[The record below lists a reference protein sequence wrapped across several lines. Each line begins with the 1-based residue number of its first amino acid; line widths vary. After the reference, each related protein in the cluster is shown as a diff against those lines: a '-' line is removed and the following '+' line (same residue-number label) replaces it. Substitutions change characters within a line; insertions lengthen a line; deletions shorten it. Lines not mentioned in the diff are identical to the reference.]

1 MVDDVPMSP
10 VDARL
15 PPTLASTAT
24 AATSDKPEEVPVICD
39 ALACGQVEDVPM
51 PPVDTRVPPT
61 SASSAT
67 TTAADEHRERSQGE
81 DVPITL
87 VRATFASSAATAIAA
102 YEAPLATIV
111 VGGESVCVPIGDALM
126 PPVQVRFSSTSA
138 SIGTTNNAVVDI
150 PLSPVDDR
158 LPPALASAATTAT
171 STTAIDDE
179 PSEVPVT
186 CGEFARTQVES
197 VPMPLA
203 ASADIDVDQPG
214 EATPATMVEDESV
227 RSLIEDVDLF
237 RSGFHPI
244 QPQLQPPVL
253 LVKRIW
259 L

>member
-1 MVDDVPMSP
+1 
-10 VDARL
+10 
-15 PPTLASTAT
+15 
-24 AATSDKPEEVPVICD
+24 
-39 ALACGQVEDVPM
+39 
-51 PPVDTRVPPT
+51 
-61 SASSAT
+61 
-67 TTAADEHRERSQGE
+67 
-81 DVPITL
+81 
-87 VRATFASSAATAIAA
+87 
-102 YEAPLATIV
+102 
-111 VGGESVCVPIGDALM
+111 M

-244 QPQLQPPVL
+244 QPQLQPPY
-253 LVKRIW
+253 
-259 L
+259 